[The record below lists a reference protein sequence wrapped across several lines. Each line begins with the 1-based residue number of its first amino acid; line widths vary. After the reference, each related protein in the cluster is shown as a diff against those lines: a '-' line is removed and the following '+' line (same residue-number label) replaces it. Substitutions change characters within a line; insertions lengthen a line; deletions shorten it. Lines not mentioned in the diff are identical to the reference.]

1 MDDED
6 RANGIPITALRE
18 ISILRGLNHPNI
30 INTLDIA
37 VGEQWEDV
45 YLIME
50 YVEQV
55 GDSGEEKEPS
65 TLAAWDRTWPN

>member
-1 MDDED
+1 MAVKQIIMNNED

-18 ISILRGLNHPNI
+18 ISILQSLKHPNI
-30 INTLDIA
+30 INTIDIA
-37 VGEQWEDV
+37 VGEEWEDV

-55 GDSGEEKEPS
+55 G
-65 TLAAWDRTWPN
+65 AFDRREGI

>member
-18 ISILRGLNHPNI
+18 ISILQGLKHPNI
-30 INTLDIA
+30 VNTIDIA
-37 VGEQWEDV
+37 VGEEWEDV

-50 YVEQV
+50 YAEQV
-55 GDSGEEKEPS
+55 GDSGKGKEPG
-65 TLAAWDRTWPN
+65 TLAAWGRTWPS